1 VPLLHS
7 NAVSNKKNHKG
18 NKSQV
23 PVPVEKKRKNEKE
36 EEGGKV
42 KCKVEV
48 ISWREMRVSAKVVIE
63 ANEQSVWEVL
73 TDYERLAEF
82 IPNLVL
88 NEIIQGNKQ
97 GRIGV
102 RQRGMQRN

>member
-1 VPLLHS
+1 MLFT
-7 NAVSNKKNHKG
+7 NKKNHKG
-18 NKSQV
+18 NKSLVPV
-23 PVPVEKKRKNEKE
+23 PVPVEKKNEEE

-48 ISWREMRVSAKVVIE
+48 ISWRERRVSAEVVIE
-63 ANEQSVWEVL
+63 ADEQSVWEVL

-88 NEIIQGNKQ
+88 SEIIQ
-97 GRIGV
+97 
-102 RQRGMQRN
+102 